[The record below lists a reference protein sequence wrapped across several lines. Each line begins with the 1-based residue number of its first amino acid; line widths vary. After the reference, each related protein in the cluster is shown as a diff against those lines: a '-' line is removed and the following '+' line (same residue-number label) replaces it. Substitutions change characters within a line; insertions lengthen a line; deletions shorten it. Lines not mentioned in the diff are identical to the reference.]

1 MTTPWTPTGEWQGAT
16 AAVLGAGPSLTL
28 EAVEALRH
36 HFCIA
41 VNFAC
46 RAAPWADM
54 LVALDGNWPQEF
66 RDFSGLRVTGC
77 EDDDLDALYI
87 GHRFQR
93 VRTAAGEIEIRN
105 SGLEAIRIAAEMGAS
120 RIILAGFE
128 PERPAHFYDDEVDTG
143 GYPGVAEGLAQITD
157 ELAAR
162 GVTVERY
169 VPDAAPLPDAE
180 PEA

>member
-1 MTTPWTPTGEWQGAT
+1 MTTPWTPNREDWKGAT
-16 AAVLGAGPSLTL
+16 AAVFGAGPSLTPD
-28 EAVEALRH
+28 AVEALRH
-36 HFCIA
+36 HFCVA

-54 LVALDGNWPQEF
+54 LVALDGNWPAEF
-66 RDFSGLRVTGC
+66 RDFAGMRVAGI
-77 EDDDLDALYI
+77 EDAELDALYV

-120 RIILAGFE
+120 RIILVGFD
-128 PERPAHFYDDEVDTG
+128 PERARHFYDDEVDAG
-143 GYPGVAEGLAQITD
+143 PYPGVLEGLAQITA

-169 VPDAAPLPDAE
+169 APEETE